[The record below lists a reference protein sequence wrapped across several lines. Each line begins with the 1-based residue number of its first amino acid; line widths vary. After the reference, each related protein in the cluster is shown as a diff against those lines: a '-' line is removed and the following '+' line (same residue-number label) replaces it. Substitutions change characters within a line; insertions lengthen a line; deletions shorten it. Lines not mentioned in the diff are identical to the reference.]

1 MGKAIGVQN
10 PKITVENIQ
19 QEAFIYAQDTGTANA
34 YAIAQTPAPTIV
46 AGSIAVVKIANANT
60 GASTLAVNG
69 GTATAI
75 TKDGTTALD
84 SGDLSADQI
93 AVFIFDGTEWQ
104 FIGAQS
110 AASSFKPYHLVCGFP
125 NTPAASV
132 VVMWTCPGDLPAGVT
147 FPGNF
152 SNSSGRCLTLP
163 TSSAVFTINKIP
175 SGSTTPTAFG
185 TVTISMLG
193 VFTFATTGGSPES
206 FAVGD
211 SLTAVAPS
219 SPDATLANVEF
230 TLAGAR

>member
-93 AVFIFDGTEWQ
+93 AVFIFEGTEGQ
-104 FIGAQS
+104 FMGAQS
-110 AASSFKPYHLVCGFP
+110 A
-125 NTPAASV
+125 
-132 VVMWTCPGDLPAGVT
+132 
-147 FPGNF
+147 
-152 SNSSGRCLTLP
+152 
-163 TSSAVFTINKIP
+163 P
-175 SGSTTPTAFG
+175 S
-185 TVTISMLG
+185 
-193 VFTFATTGGSPES
+193 
-206 FAVGD
+206 
-211 SLTAVAPS
+211 
-219 SPDATLANVEF
+219 
-230 TLAGAR
+230 